1 MEEACD
7 LVITGSVVPHLGP
20 QSHPLRSHIDMGME
34 IWTYRESMPASTDIL
49 TGFAVEAT
57 DGSIGHVDSASN
69 ELGAGY
75 IVVDT
80 GPWIFGRNVMIPA
93 GAISHVDLDEE
104 RVMLDLTKQQI
115 KDSPEF
121 DPTMYHRPPS

>member
-1 MEEACD
+1 MD
-7 LVITGSVVPHLGP
+7 IG
-20 QSHPLRSHIDMGME
+20 

-49 TGFAVEAT
+49 TRFAVEAT
-57 DGSIGHVDSASN
+57 DGSIGHVDAASN

-80 GPWIFGRNVMIPA
+80 GPWIFGRKVVIPA
-93 GAISHVDLDEE
+93 GAISRVDLDKEL
-104 RVMLDLTKQQI
+104 VMLDLTKEQI

-121 DPTMYHRPPS
+121 DPNIGWDDIEYRGTLGEYYEPFFRPRS